1 MYVFQTRTGDVEIP
15 ASADLGLPDTIC
27 RICRKSYSSTRHR
40 LRHEADV
47 HKCSHIDGRT
57 YRTTNQTQSCPP
69 PSYQPSE
76 RELRVQSCPPMSYL
90 PPGDDGDGDDED
102 KEMIP
107 TCNSCC
113 NTYSSRRAYRRHL
126 PCRYHVRAQGGLIL
140 KPPNEEAVVKEILNN
155 LAVSDRIELA
165 RTQNW
170 TGDYWPFVFPIKDMN
185 KCKCRN
191 SEHLRQYFNVND
203 YIELPRR
210 VIIKY
215 CNASTQ
221 FEEGDAP

>member
-1 MYVFQTRTGDVEIP
+1 M
-15 ASADLGLPDTIC
+15 
-27 RICRKSYSSTRHR
+27 K
-40 LRHEADV
+40 
-47 HKCSHIDGRT
+47 
-57 YRTTNQTQSCPP
+57 
-69 PSYQPSE
+69 
-76 RELRVQSCPPMSYL
+76 
-90 PPGDDGDGDDED
+90 
-102 KEMIP
+102 
-107 TCNSCC
+107 
-113 NTYSSRRAYRRHL
+113 
-126 PCRYHVRAQGGLIL
+126 
-140 KPPNEEAVVKEILNN
+140 ILNN
-155 LAVSDRIELA
+155 LAVTDRIELA

-210 VIIKY
+210 VIIKD